1 MGVNLFHMN
10 REVNQEVERL
20 VEKFIDAS
28 IKYGESIELGESKMA
43 NKQSSIIR
51 KVRKQ
56 LVESCKLD
64 LLIPSLKHNNDYV
77 KLNAASSLIG
87 ILPDDARDVLGE
99 LQGRKG
105 LVGFEAKMF
114 LQEWYRGNI
123 KI

>member
-1 MGVNLFHMN
+1 M
-10 REVNQEVERL
+10 ERL

-28 IKYGESIELGESKMA
+28 IKYGESIELGEYKTA

-51 KVRKQ
+51 KIRKQ

-77 KLNAASSLIG
+77 KLNVASSLIG
-87 ILPDDARDVLGE
+87 ILPDDARDLLEE
-99 LQGRKG
+99 LQSRKG

-114 LQEWYRGNI
+114 LQEWDRGNI